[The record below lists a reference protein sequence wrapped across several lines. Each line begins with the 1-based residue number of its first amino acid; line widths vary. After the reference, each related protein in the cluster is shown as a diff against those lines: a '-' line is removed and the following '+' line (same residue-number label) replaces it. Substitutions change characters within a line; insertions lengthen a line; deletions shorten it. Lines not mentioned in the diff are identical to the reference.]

1 VTRTRLTSAP
11 LALGMVCALSQ
22 ATETSIPVVS
32 NSATLGGVTLLEPFE
47 NVSARLGN
55 PRQVIRDDG
64 AAFGTQ
70 YVYEGM
76 TIWAGFDDKRK
87 VIVQQIVATSA
98 RYCTPSGVCP
108 GRKVSD
114 IRSKLGKPYLTGSV
128 VEGRNRFPINVE
140 ACWLEADILEGVIQQ
155 LAIKCQP

>member
-1 VTRTRLTSAP
+1 
-11 LALGMVCALSQ
+11 
-22 ATETSIPVVS
+22 
-32 NSATLGGVTLLEPFE
+32 
-47 NVSARLGN
+47 
-55 PRQVIRDDG
+55 
-64 AAFGTQ
+64 
-70 YVYEGM
+70 M

-108 GRKVSD
+108 GTKASA
-114 IRSKLGKPYLTGSV
+114 IQNKLGKPYLTGSV
-128 VEGRNRFPINVE
+128 VEGRNRYPINVE